1 MNFYKLNLL
10 NHTNYFTEKT
20 TEKNKKEAIND
31 CRSYCNWWI

>member
-20 TEKNKKEAIND
+20 LEKKKQKGGNK
-31 CRSYCNWWI
+31 

>member
-20 TEKNKKEAIND
+20 TEKKQKGGNK
-31 CRSYCNWWI
+31 